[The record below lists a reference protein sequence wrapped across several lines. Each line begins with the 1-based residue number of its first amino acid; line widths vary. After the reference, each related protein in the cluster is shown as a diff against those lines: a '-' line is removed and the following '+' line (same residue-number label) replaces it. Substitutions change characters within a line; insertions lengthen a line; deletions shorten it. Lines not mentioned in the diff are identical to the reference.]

1 MLNSPGTSRQ
11 RIIVAHVADAIGQPD
26 AAQAVYKAV
35 ATRHRTAQKIG
46 QREAALWCLG
56 LDFAA
61 CAAAAIIVVHVPAVL
76 ALRLATAHC
85 ICATTEFAADTTGCT
100 AIAMEVPAVLT
111 LRPITVKFATH
122 AVFASG
128 LRCRNCED

>member
-1 MLNSPGTSRQ
+1 MAVRGSDRQGERHGLARQERARPGQ
-11 RIIVAHVADAIGQPD
+11 REGGWRAGHA
-26 AAQAVYKAV
+26 
-35 ATRHRTAQKIG
+35 RR

-61 CAAAAIIVVHVPAVL
+61 YAASAIIVAHVPAVL
-76 ALRLATAHC
+76 AMRLATAHC
-85 ICATTEFAADTTGCT
+85 ICATAEFAADTTGCT

-122 AVFASG
+122 AAFASG
-128 LRCRNCED
+128 LRCRNCEH